1 MNTIAGVVEV
11 AGNAMAMVAASVW
24 ACVAWRRHV
33 KAGALLLA
41 SIAVWAVTN
50 VFYGLAY
57 IGRVE
62 GWFAWWDTPAEEIM
76 KAVQQLTQVSTPL
89 AGIVLLAI
97 FVRDR
102 RVLAG

>member
-1 MNTIAGVVEV
+1 MNTVAGVVEV
-11 AGNAMAMVAASVW
+11 AGNSMAIVAASVW
-24 ACVAWRRHV
+24 ACVAWKRNV
-33 KAGALLLA
+33 KIGAVLLA

-62 GWFAWWDTPAEEIM
+62 GWFGWWDTDVEQVV
-76 KAVQQLTQVSTPL
+76 KAVQQLTQISTPA
-89 AGIVLLAI
+89 AGIVLLAV

-102 RVLAG
+102 RVLAR